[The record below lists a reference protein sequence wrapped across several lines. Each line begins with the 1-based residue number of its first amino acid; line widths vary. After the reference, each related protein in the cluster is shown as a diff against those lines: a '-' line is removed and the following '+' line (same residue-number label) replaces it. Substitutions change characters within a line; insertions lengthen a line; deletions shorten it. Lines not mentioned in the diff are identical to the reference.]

1 MGESDTATIFN
12 EASSEDKTKNDAI
25 IEHLYTDIIK
35 SICVDVASE
44 VHRMAKKGEIPISEM
59 AEIHQNKDDVNSNSS
74 NKKPRLGN
82 RSDNKT
88 INATHNTTEVKQ
100 LGEIRL
106 RTRGATSG
114 KDAWNRI
121 PPTDVLTTCKNCC
134 KVLSATRFATHL
146 DKCLG
151 LGTSRS
157 RSLSK

>member
-1 MGESDTATIFN
+1 MGESDTATIN

-25 IEHLYTDIIK
+25 IEQLYTGIIK

-44 VHRMAKKGEIPISEM
+44 VHRMAKTGEIPISEM
-59 AEIHQNKDDVNSNSS
+59 ADINQNEDDVNFNSS
-74 NKKPRLGN
+74 KKRRLGN

-88 INATHNTTEVKQ
+88 INGANNTIEVKQ

-106 RTRGATSG
+106 RTRGAASG

-121 PPTDVLTTCKNCC
+121 PPTDVLTTCKNCR

-151 LGTSRS
+151 LGTSRG

>member
-1 MGESDTATIFN
+1 MGESDTATIN

-25 IEHLYTDIIK
+25 IEQLYTDIIK

-44 VHRMAKKGEIPISEM
+44 VHRMAKTGEIPISEM
-59 AEIHQNKDDVNSNSS
+59 ADINQNEDDVNFNSS
-74 NKKPRLGN
+74 KKRRLGN

-88 INATHNTTEVKQ
+88 INGANNTIEVKQ

-106 RTRGATSG
+106 RTRGAASG

-121 PPTDVLTTCKNCC
+121 PPTDVLTTCKNCR

-151 LGTSRS
+151 LGTSRG